1 MLRFLYCFY
10 QVLVLP
16 ILVFNTIMCAVIT
29 ILFFPFNN
37 TEPIH
42 QVQIWWCRLCFYW
55 LFIPV
60 TVSGK
65 ENITPGQSYVFVANH
80 SSMFDVFLIYGWLP
94 VVFKWLMKKELRKI
108 PFVGTACKAAG
119 HIFVDRSNAKASA
132 QSLNDIK
139 KQLHNGV
146 STVIFPEGTRTADG
160 QLGRFHSG
168 AFRIAFDLGLP
179 VIPLSLSGCYSVQR
193 KGEIFAHRHPVH
205 MHIGKPIDITR
216 CEDKNEAIEI
226 VRQAVEN
233 GMRK

>member
-1 MLRFLYCFY
+1 MLRFLYCLY
-10 QVLVLP
+10 QVLVMP
-16 ILVFNTIMCAVIT
+16 ILVFNTLMCALIT

-42 QVQIWWCRLCFYW
+42 QVQIWWCRLFFYW
-55 LFIPV
+55 LFLPV

-65 ENITPGQSYVFVANH
+65 ENIVKGQSYVFVANH
-80 SSMFDVFLIYGWLP
+80 SSMYDVFLIYGWLP

-119 HIFVDRSNAKASA
+119 HIYVDRSNAKASA
-132 QSLNDIK
+132 QSLNEVK

-146 STVIFPEGTRTADG
+146 STVIFPEGTRSADG
-160 QLGRFHSG
+160 KLGRFHSG

-179 VIPLSLSGCYSVQR
+179 VIPLSLSGCYQVQR
-193 KGEIFAHRHPVH
+193 KGELFAHRHPVH
-205 MHIGKPIDITR
+205 LHIGKPIDITR
-216 CEDKNEAIEI
+216 FEDKNEAVEA

-233 GMRK
+233 GMR

>member
-1 MLRFLYCFY
+1 MLRFFYCLY

-16 ILVFNTIMCAVIT
+16 VLVFNTIMCALIT

-42 QVQIWWCRLCFYW
+42 QVQIWWCRLFFYW

-65 ENITPGQSYVFVANH
+65 DNIVPGQSYVFVANH
-80 SSMFDVFLIYGWLP
+80 ASMFDVFLIYGWLP
-94 VVFKWLMKKELRKI
+94 VIFKWLMKKELRKI

-119 HIFVDRSNAKASA
+119 HIYVDRSNAKASA

-146 STVIFPEGTRTADG
+146 STVIFPEGTRSVDG
-160 QLGRFHSG
+160 LLGRFRSG
-168 AFRIAFDLGLP
+168 AFRIAFDLRLP
-179 VIPLSLSGCYSVQR
+179 VIPLSLSGCYQVQ
-193 KGEIFAHRHPVH
+193 KKSELFAHRHPVH
-205 MHIGKPIDITR
+205 LHIGKPIDINR
-216 CEDKNEAIEI
+216 FEDKNEAIEA

>member
-1 MLRFLYCFY
+1 MLRLLYCIW

-16 ILVFNTIMCAVIT
+16 ILVFNTLMCAIIT
-29 ILFFPFNN
+29 MLFFPFNN
-37 TEPIH
+37 SEPIH
-42 QVQIWWCRLCFYW
+42 QVQIWWCRLNFYW

-60 TVSGK
+60 TVDGK

-80 SSMFDVFLIYGWLP
+80 TSMFDVFLIYGWLP

-119 HIFVDRSNAKASA
+119 HIYVDRSNSKASA

-146 STVIFPEGTRTADG
+146 STVIFPEGTRSTDG
-160 QLGRFHSG
+160 RLGRFHAG

-179 VIPLSLSGCYSVQR
+179 VIPLSLTGCYEVQR
-193 KGEIFAHRHPVH
+193 KGEIFVHRHPVH
-205 MHIGKPIDITR
+205 MHIGKPIQITQF
-216 CEDKNEAIEI
+216 EDKNEAMEI
-226 VRQAVEN
+226 VRQTVEE
-233 GMRK
+233 GMKR

>member
-1 MLRFLYCFY
+1 MIRFLYCVY
-10 QVLVLP
+10 QLMVFP
-16 ILVFNTIMCAVIT
+16 ILVFNTILCAIIT
-29 ILFFPFNN
+29 MLFFPFNN
-37 TEPIH
+37 SEPIH
-42 QVQIWWCRLCFYW
+42 QVQIWWCRLFFYW

-65 ENITPGQSYVFVANH
+65 ENIDPKQSYVFVANH

-119 HIFVDRSNAKASA
+119 HIYVDRSNAKASV

-146 STVIFPEGTRTADG
+146 STVIFPEGTRSADG
-160 QLGRFHSG
+160 SLGRFHSG
-168 AFRIAFDLGLP
+168 AFRIAFELGLP
-179 VIPLSLSGCYSVQR
+179 VVPLSLNGCYKVLH
-193 KGEIFAHRHPVH
+193 KGDYFAHRYPVH
-205 MHIGKPIDITR
+205 LHIGEPIDITNY
-216 CEDKNEAIEI
+216 EDRNEAIEA